1 MSMRPHWRKVGLFGL
16 LLGLG
21 GCGVALR
28 QCPNPAL
35 TMDDVESAVPGAGAN
50 CRAVENLGEGV
61 YRVECD
67 GNRTG
72 FVVR

>member
-1 MSMRPHWRKVGLFGL
+1 MRPHWRKIGLAGL

-21 GCGVALR
+21 GCGVAFQ
-28 QCPNPAL
+28 QCNDPA
-35 TMDDVESAVPGAGAN
+35 MDDVGSAVPGAEGT
-50 CRAVENLGEGV
+50 CRAVESLGEGV

>member
-1 MSMRPHWRKVGLFGL
+1 MRPHWRKIVLFGL

-21 GCGVALR
+21 GCGVAFQ
-28 QCPNPAL
+28 QCNDPAL
-35 TMDDVESAVPGAGAN
+35 TMDDVGLAAPGVEAN
-50 CRAVENLGEGV
+50 CRAVEDLGEGV